1 VLYRALL
8 YIHNYASAI
17 FARHTSVSFRAFSNQ
32 SGRIIFTEE
41 LTEPSHVS
49 KANEIEIFQRRIGWR
64 IGPMTVL
71 AIRQTCEPSVVGARA
86 CTSHTRMYLSFP
98 TAYSSRSNLCSTD
111 IHSRIRYTFNH
122 ECIQQLRTSMHVC
135 STMRTLMNICV
146 LHVHTYDGT
155 TPAWDMSLL
164 QVLRQH
170 DRDRGNSYCF
180 YLLFACLR

>member
-1 VLYRALL
+1 MLYRALL

-64 IGPMTVL
+64 FGPMTVL

-98 TAYSSRSNLCSTD
+98 TAYSSRSNLYAYCM
-111 IHSRIRYTFNH
+111 YTPTMARPLPGTCRSCKF
-122 ECIQQLRTSMHVC
+122 CASMIVTAGTPLVLIC
-135 STMRTLMNICV
+135 YMR
-146 LHVHTYDGT
+146 
-155 TPAWDMSLL
+155 A
-164 QVLRQH
+164 
-170 DRDRGNSYCF
+170 
-180 YLLFACLR
+180 